1 MLPQL
6 LATPKKTEQG
16 SDRCIMSKTH
26 NSIYKKNAVCI
37 HHKPMPYSALT
48 VWYYVMFLHIYLNI
62 SWFHHMIQRKAN
74 HENKSSHPWDSSC
87 SSAPA
92 NRPCRDLLQP
102 LLPRRSVLPEFGR
115 DQHLERC
122 KGLRVEGIVS
132 LETYNSEENITN
144 LGVLLCHSNFCM
156 MLGII
161 LPHQSIADRQMCEAL
176 RNSKPSKTNI
186 GEDFAIYM
194 KKWHKLPYAMG
205 CSSLAFLAK

>member
-6 LATPKKTEQG
+6 LSTPKKTEQG

-26 NSIYKKNAVCI
+26 NSIYKKNTVCI

-48 VWYYVMFLHIYLNI
+48 VWYYVMFIHIYLNI
-62 SWFHHMIQRKAN
+62 SWFHHMIQGQAN

-122 KGLRVEGIVS
+122 KGLWIEGLVS

-144 LGVLLCHSNFCM
+144 LGVLLFHSNFCM
-156 MLGII
+156 MPIDKHRSTNVWSFAKL
-161 LPHQSIADRQMCEAL
+161 
-176 RNSKPSKTNI
+176 KTSKTNI

-194 KKWHKLPYAMG
+194 KKWHKLPYTMG
-205 CSSLAFLAK
+205 YSSLAFLAK